1 MLGGAIRRSATGT
14 PTTVHLT
21 EQAAVTVAN
30 TAPTLHDHL
39 DTTVTYDLSDKAY
52 RYLNLTTGAR
62 GQVDPEAE
70 EPTKLVAAV
79 GDIVRFFWEEEV
91 TNTDA
96 AVEITI
102 SPNTFPGTL
111 RYLSAPR
118 GDKNAKQFS
127 ELLEAVA

>member
-21 EQAAVTVAN
+21 EQAAVTTAN

-52 RYLNLTTGAR
+52 RYLNLTTGVR

-70 EPTKLVAAV
+70 EPITFVAAV

-96 AVEITI
+96 AIEITI

-111 RYLSAPR
+111 KYLSAPR
-118 GDKNAKQFS
+118 GDKNANQFS